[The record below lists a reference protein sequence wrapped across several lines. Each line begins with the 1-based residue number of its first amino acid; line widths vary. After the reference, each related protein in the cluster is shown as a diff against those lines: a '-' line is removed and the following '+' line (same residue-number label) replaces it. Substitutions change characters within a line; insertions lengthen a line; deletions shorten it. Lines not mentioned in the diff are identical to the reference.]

1 MKCLHMVSYVNKN
14 GNYRRLFGICQ
25 EKKNEIQTLK
35 EKQEALRILYDNRG
49 VIFVLPIWY
58 GRSIIFQML
67 PFMMQK
73 KNSNC
78 DLPIVIVV
86 MPFNA
91 IMQDQVMDLIK
102 KYITACFCRRQRI

>member
-1 MKCLHMVSYVNKN
+1 METIEDCLEFAKK
-14 GNYRRLFGICQ
+14 
-25 EKKNEIQTLK
+25 KKNEIQTLK
-35 EKQEALRILYDNRG
+35 EKQEALRILYDNRD

-102 KYITACFCRRQRI
+102 KYITACFCRR